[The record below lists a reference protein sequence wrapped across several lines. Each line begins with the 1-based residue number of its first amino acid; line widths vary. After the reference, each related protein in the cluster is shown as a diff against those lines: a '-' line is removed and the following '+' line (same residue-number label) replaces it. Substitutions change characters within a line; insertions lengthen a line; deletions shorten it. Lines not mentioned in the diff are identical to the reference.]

1 MPLFHGYTVSFI
13 DAECEKICIDFL
25 DTLPNDYE
33 RNQLLRF
40 FRKYKKETYVE
51 HAGNEIFFVVVNW
64 THWVEFLFYLG
75 FDDTAR
81 AMGGVLSD
89 LYRDTEISL
98 DDWITQLKQA
108 TPVKEQH
115 KDKGVTKISIDEEE
129 YALLKQREIRK
140 LRLNKVAMETS
151 IDEYDFNIRWHLK
164 RCIPLL

>member
-1 MPLFHGYTVSFI
+1 M
-13 DAECEKICIDFL
+13 
-25 DTLPNDYE
+25 
-33 RNQLLRF
+33 
-40 FRKYKKETYVE
+40 
-51 HAGNEIFFVVVNW
+51 
-64 THWVEFLFYLG
+64 EFLFYLG